1 VIVDPI
7 TIGLAF
13 TAAQS
18 AISGIKQAIAMGK
31 DVHNIIGQVGRFF
44 EAADQVHIASIKAKH
59 GALDKSDAELGRQA
73 LEFAMRSN
81 QLRED
86 ERALKDMIYWQ
97 LGKPEIW
104 QEMIVERT
112 RLLKE
117 KREGEEAVA
126 KAKQAHKEKMA
137 QYLMLS
143 MYFIGG
149 AIVIA
154 SFGMMGVQI
163 YSMAQEQKEFE
174 AKQAKV
180 LKIRREQ
187 QFMREQEQKKQLEDY
202 VKKGS

>member
-1 VIVDPI
+1 VDPI

-31 DVHNIIGQVGRFF
+31 DVNNIIGQVGRFF
-44 EAADQVHIASIKAKH
+44 EAADQVHMASIKAKH
-59 GALDKSDAELGRQA
+59 GAMDKSDAELGRQA

-187 QFMREQEQKKQLEDY
+187 QYMREQEQKKQLEDY

>member
-1 VIVDPI
+1 MDPI

-31 DVHNIIGQVGRFF
+31 DVNNIIGQVGHFF
-44 EAADQVHIASIKAKH
+44 EAADQVHMASIQAKH
-59 GALDKSDAELGRQA
+59 SAMDKTDAQLGRQA

-104 QEMIVERT
+104 QEMIAERT
-112 RLLKE
+112 RLIKE
-117 KREGEEAVA
+117 KRAGEEAMA

-137 QYLMLS
+137 GYVMLT
-143 MYFIGG
+143 MYILGG
-149 AIVIA
+149 ALVIF
-154 SFGMMGVQI
+154 SFVMMGVQF
-163 YSMAQEQKEFE
+163 YSMAQEQKAFE
-174 AKQAKV
+174 AAQAKT
-180 LKIRREQ
+180 LRIRREQ
-187 QFMREQEQKKQLEDY
+187 QLAREQEQKKQTDTALGI
-202 VKKGS
+202 KN

>member
-1 VIVDPI
+1 MDPI

-31 DVHNIIGQVGRFF
+31 DVNNIIGQVGHFF
-44 EAADQVHIASIKAKH
+44 EAADQVHVASIQAKH
-59 GALDKSDAELGRQA
+59 GAMGQTDAELGRQA

-104 QEMIVERT
+104 QEMIAERT
-112 RLLKE
+112 RLIKE
-117 KREGEEAVA
+117 KRAGEEAMA

-137 QYLMLS
+137 GYVMLT
-143 MYFIGG
+143 MYILGG
-149 AIVIA
+149 ALVIF
-154 SFGMMGVQI
+154 SFAMMGVQL
-163 YSMAQEQKEFE
+163 YSMAQEQKAFE
-174 AKQAKV
+174 AAQAKT
-180 LKIRREQ
+180 LRIRREQ
-187 QFMREQEQKKQLEDY
+187 QLAREQEQKKQTDTALGI
-202 VKKGS
+202 KN

>member
-1 VIVDPI
+1 MDPI

-18 AISGIKQAIAMGK
+18 AIGHIKQAIALGK
-31 DVHNIIGQVGRFF
+31 DVNSIIGQVGHFF
-44 EAADQVHIASIKAKH
+44 EAADQVHVASIKAKH
-59 GALDKSDAELGRQA
+59 GAMGKTDAQIGRQA

-104 QEMIVERT
+104 QEMIAERT

-117 KREGEEAVA
+117 KRAGEEAMA

-137 QYLMLS
+137 GYGMLTMYL
-143 MYFIGG
+143 IGG
-149 AIVIA
+149 ALVVS
-154 SFGMMGVQI
+154 SFVMMGVQL
-163 YSMAQEQKEFE
+163 YSMAQEQQAFE
-174 AKQAKV
+174 AAQAKT
-180 LKIRREQ
+180 LRIRREQ
-187 QFMREQEQKKQLEDY
+187 QLAREQEQKKQTDAALGI
-202 VKKGS
+202 KN

>member
-1 VIVDPI
+1 MIDPI
-7 TIGLAF
+7 SISLAF

-31 DVHNIIGQVGRFF
+31 DVNSIIGQVGHFF
-44 EAADQVHIASIKAKH
+44 ESADQVHLANIKTKH
-59 GALDKSDAELGRQA
+59 EAIGKTDAQLGRQA

-97 LGKPEIW
+97 LGKPQIW
-104 QEMIVERT
+104 QEMIAERT

-117 KREGEEAVA
+117 KRDGEEAIA

-137 QYLMLS
+137 QYFMITMYTFAIGTVLTFVIML
-143 MYFIGG
+143 
-149 AIVIA
+149 
-154 SFGMMGVQI
+154 GVQF
-163 YSMAQEQKEFE
+163 YSMAEEQKAFE
-174 AKQAKV
+174 AAQAKA

-187 QFMREQEQKKQLEDY
+187 QWAREQEQKKKLE
-202 VKKGS
+202 VAAKNGG

>member
-1 VIVDPI
+1 MDPI

-31 DVHNIIGQVGRFF
+31 DVNNIIGQVGHFF
-44 EAADQVHIASIKAKH
+44 EAADQVHMASIQAKH
-59 GALDKSDAELGRQA
+59 GAMGQTDAQLGRQA

-104 QEMIVERT
+104 QEMIAERT
-112 RLLKE
+112 RLIKE
-117 KREGEEAVA
+117 KRAGEEAMA

-137 QYLMLS
+137 GYVMLT
-143 MYFIGG
+143 MYILGG
-149 AIVIA
+149 ALVIF
-154 SFGMMGVQI
+154 SFAMMGVQL
-163 YSMAQEQKEFE
+163 YSMAQEQKAFE
-174 AKQAKV
+174 AAQAKT
-180 LKIRREQ
+180 LRIRREQ
-187 QFMREQEQKKQLEDY
+187 QLAREQEQKKQTDTALGI
-202 VKKGS
+202 KN

>member
-1 VIVDPI
+1 MDPI

-18 AISGIKQAIAMGK
+18 AIGHIKQAIALGK
-31 DVHNIIGQVGRFF
+31 DVNSIIGQVGHFF
-44 EAADQVHIASIKAKH
+44 EAADQVHVASIKAKH
-59 GALDKSDAELGRQA
+59 GAMGKTDAQIGRQA

-104 QEMIVERT
+104 QEMIAERT

-117 KREGEEAVA
+117 KRAGEEAIA

-137 QYLMLS
+137 KMLMLT
-143 MYFIGG
+143 MYIIAGA
-149 AIVIA
+149 AIVF
-154 SFGMMGVQI
+154 SFVMMGVQL
-163 YSMAQEQKEFE
+163 YSMDQEQKAFE
-174 AKQAKV
+174 AAQAKN
-180 LKIRREQ
+180 LRIRREQ
-187 QFMREQEQKKQLEDY
+187 QWAREQEQKKQLDAAA
-202 VKKGS
+202 KNGA

>member
-1 VIVDPI
+1 MDPI

-18 AISGIKQAIAMGK
+18 AISRIKQAIAMGK
-31 DVHNIIGQVGRFF
+31 DVNNIIGQVGHFF
-44 EAADQVHIASIKAKH
+44 EAADQVHMASIQAKH
-59 GALDKSDAELGRQA
+59 GAMGQTDAQLGRQA

-104 QEMIVERT
+104 QEMIAERT

-117 KREGEEAVA
+117 KRAGEEAMA

-137 QYLMLS
+137 GYVMLT
-143 MYFIGG
+143 MYILGG
-149 AIVIA
+149 ALVIF
-154 SFGMMGVQI
+154 SFAMMGVQF
-163 YSMAQEQKEFE
+163 YSMAEEQKAFE
-174 AKQAKV
+174 AAQAKT
-180 LKIRREQ
+180 LRIRREQ
-187 QFMREQEQKKQLEDY
+187 QLAREQEQKKQTDTALGI
-202 VKKGS
+202 KN

>member
-1 VIVDPI
+1 MDPI

-31 DVHNIIGQVGRFF
+31 DVNNIIGQVGHFF
-44 EAADQVHIASIKAKH
+44 EAADQVHMASIQAKH
-59 GALDKSDAELGRQA
+59 SAMGQTDAQLGRQA

-104 QEMIVERT
+104 QEMIAERT
-112 RLLKE
+112 RLIKE
-117 KREGEEAVA
+117 KRAGEEAMA

-137 QYLMLS
+137 GYVMLT
-143 MYFIGG
+143 MYILGG
-149 AIVIA
+149 ALVIF
-154 SFGMMGVQI
+154 SFAMMGVQF
-163 YSMAQEQKEFE
+163 YSMAQEQKAFE
-174 AKQAKV
+174 AAQAKT
-180 LKIRREQ
+180 LRIRREQ
-187 QFMREQEQKKQLEDY
+187 QLAREQEQKKQTDTALGI
-202 VKKGS
+202 KN

>member
-1 VIVDPI
+1 MIDPI
-7 TIGLAF
+7 SISLAF

-31 DVHNIIGQVGRFF
+31 DVNSIIGQVGHFF
-44 EAADQVHIASIKAKH
+44 ESADQVHMANIKAKH
-59 GALDKSDAELGRQA
+59 EAIGKTDAQLGRQA

-97 LGKPEIW
+97 LGKPQIW
-104 QEMIVERT
+104 QEMIAERT

-117 KREGEEAVA
+117 KRDGEEAIA

-137 QYLMLS
+137 EYGMLA
-143 MYFIGG
+143 MYTLAGG
-149 AIVIA
+149 IVIT
-154 SFGMMGVQI
+154 FVIMLGVQF
-163 YSMAQEQKEFE
+163 YSMAEEQKAFE
-174 AKQAKV
+174 AAQARV

-187 QFMREQEQKKQLEDY
+187 QLAREQEQKKELE
-202 VKKGS
+202 KAAKNGG

>member
-1 VIVDPI
+1 MDPI

-31 DVHNIIGQVGRFF
+31 DVNNIIGQVGHFF
-44 EAADQVHIASIKAKH
+44 EAADQVHMASIQAKH
-59 GALDKSDAELGRQA
+59 GAMGQTDAQLGRQA

-104 QEMIVERT
+104 QEMIAERT

-117 KREGEEAVA
+117 KRAGEEAMA

-137 QYLMLS
+137 GYVMLT
-143 MYFIGG
+143 MYILGG
-149 AIVIA
+149 ALVIF
-154 SFGMMGVQI
+154 SFAMMGVQL
-163 YSMAQEQKEFE
+163 YSMAQEQKAFE
-174 AKQAKV
+174 AAQAKT
-180 LKIRREQ
+180 LRIRREQ
-187 QFMREQEQKKQLEDY
+187 QLAREQEQKKQTDTALGI
-202 VKKGS
+202 KN

>member
-1 VIVDPI
+1 VDPI

-18 AISGIKQAIAMGK
+18 AVSHIKQAIALGK
-31 DVHNIIGQVGRFF
+31 DVNSIIGQVGHFF
-44 EAADQVHIASIKAKH
+44 EAADQVHMASIKAKH
-59 GALDKSDAELGRQA
+59 GAMGKTDAQIGRQA

-104 QEMIVERT
+104 QEMIAERT

-117 KREGEEAVA
+117 KREGEEAIA

-137 QYLMLS
+137 NL
-143 MYFIGG
+143 
-149 AIVIA
+149 
-154 SFGMMGVQI
+154 GMMALYIISGALVISSFVMLGVQF
-163 YSMAQEQKEFE
+163 YSMDQEQKAFE
-174 AKQAKV
+174 AAQAKA
-180 LKIRREQ
+180 LRIRREQ
-187 QFMREQEQKKQLEDY
+187 QYQREQEQKKQMEAAA
-202 VKKGS
+202 KNGA

>member
-1 VIVDPI
+1 MDPI

-18 AISGIKQAIAMGK
+18 AVSHIKQAIALGK
-31 DVHNIIGQVGRFF
+31 DVNSIIGQVGHFF
-44 EAADQVHIASIKAKH
+44 EAADQVHMASIKAKH
-59 GALDKSDAELGRQA
+59 SAMGKTDAQIGRQA

-104 QEMIVERT
+104 QEMIAERT

-117 KREGEEAVA
+117 KREGEEAIA

-137 QYLMLS
+137 NY
-143 MYFIGG
+143 
-149 AIVIA
+149 
-154 SFGMMGVQI
+154 GMMALYLIAGAAVISSFVMLGVQF
-163 YSMAQEQKEFE
+163 YSMAEEQKAFE
-174 AKQAKV
+174 AAQAKA
-180 LKIRREQ
+180 LRIRREQ
-187 QFMREQEQKKQLEDY
+187 QYQREQEQKKQMEAAA
-202 VKKGS
+202 KNGA